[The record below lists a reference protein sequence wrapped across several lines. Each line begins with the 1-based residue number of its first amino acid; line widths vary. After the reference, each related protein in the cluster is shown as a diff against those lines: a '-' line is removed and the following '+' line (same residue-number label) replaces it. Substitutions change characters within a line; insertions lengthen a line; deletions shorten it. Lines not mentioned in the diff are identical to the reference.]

1 MDVTGFI
8 SRRLHFRGKTAVIS
22 IALSFLVM
30 IIAVSVSSGFR
41 KEIRDAISSAAGDV
55 RLIPSDMDWLSEN
68 SPINRYPSYLPH
80 VDSLRGVKS
89 VSPVIYRAGIVK
101 KDGIVHGVLF
111 KGTETFIPSDS
122 SSLAVSIPSRLADML
137 SSGPGDS
144 FQAYFVGERVKVRK
158 FRIDSVYE
166 ALTEA
171 DDRLVVYASLSDI
184 RRINGWSEDQVSA
197 FEILLEEPYRS
208 EEAMKSIAAEI
219 GAMTLLYSADEDG
232 SVISI
237 SAAESEPQLFD
248 WLALIDFN
256 VMVILVLMTVVAGF
270 NMISGLLI
278 LLFENISTIGI
289 LKSLGMTDRAIAGV
303 FLRSAS
309 SLVLK
314 GMAAGNLLAFI
325 FCAVQNATH
334 VITLD
339 PENYFISF
347 VPVHLELFKILAAD
361 AAAYLVIML
370 LLLLPSMFISRV
382 DPAKTVRM
390 S

>member
-1 MDVTGFI
+1 
-8 SRRLHFRGKTAVIS
+8 
-22 IALSFLVM
+22 
-30 IIAVSVSSGFR
+30 
-41 KEIRDAISSAAGDV
+41 
-55 RLIPSDMDWLSEN
+55 
-68 SPINRYPSYLPH
+68 
-80 VDSLRGVKS
+80 
-89 VSPVIYRAGIVK
+89 
-101 KDGIVHGVLF
+101 
-111 KGTETFIPSDS
+111 
-122 SSLAVSIPSRLADML
+122 
-137 SSGPGDS
+137 
-144 FQAYFVGERVKVRK
+144 
-158 FRIDSVYE
+158 
-166 ALTEA
+166 
-171 DDRLVVYASLSDI
+171 
-184 RRINGWSEDQVSA
+184 
-197 FEILLEEPYRS
+197 
-208 EEAMKSIAAEI
+208 MKSIAAEI

>member
-8 SRRLHFRGKTAVIS
+8 SRRLHFRGKAAVIS

-171 DDRLVVYASLSDI
+171 DDRLVVYAPLSDI

-208 EEAMKSIAAEI
+208 EETMKSIAAEI

>member
-1 MDVTGFI
+1 MNVTGFI
-8 SRRLHFRGKTAVIS
+8 SRRLHFRGNTAVIS

-41 KEIRDAISSAAGDV
+41 REIRDAISSAAGDV

-171 DDRLVVYASLSDI
+171 DDRLVVYAPLSDI

-208 EEAMKSIAAEI
+208 EESMKSIAAEI

-232 SVISI
+232 AVISI
-237 SAAESEPQLFD
+237 STAESEPQLFD

-309 SLVLK
+309 SIVLK

-325 FCAVQNATH
+325 FCAVQNATR

>member
-158 FRIDSVYE
+158 FRIDSVYD

-171 DDRLVVYASLSDI
+171 DDRLVVYAPLSDI

-208 EEAMKSIAAEI
+208 EESMKSIAAEI

-289 LKSLGMTDRAIAGV
+289 LKSLGMTDRTIAGV

-334 VITLD
+334 VIALD